1 MRGVR
6 LLVEGGGDTRGKGR
20 ALRDGF
26 QAFLR
31 DLRERVRE
39 RGMRWNLV
47 MCGSRRVAYDR
58 FLHEV
63 STSSDEFVVLLV
75 DSEEEVTSSA
85 REHLAARP
93 GDEWTNWSGATGRQ
107 VHLMVQTMET
117 WLIADVEALRQY
129 YGQGFN
135 ERVLPKRQ
143 NLEMAPKQEVAS
155 GLRRATEKTQK
166 GRYHKIR
173 HAGELLA
180 RIDVEKVQSRCPH
193 CKQLFDSLI
202 AEVGA
207 A

>member
-1 MRGVR
+1 
-6 LLVEGGGDTRGKGR
+6 
-20 ALRDGF
+20 
-26 QAFLR
+26 
-31 DLRERVRE
+31 
-39 RGMRWNLV
+39 MRWNLV

-85 REHLAARP
+85 TEHLAARR
-93 GDEWTNWSGATGRQ
+93 GDGWTNWSGATGRQ

-117 WLIADVEALRQY
+117 WLSADVEALRQY

-135 ERVLPKRQ
+135 ERALPKRQ

-193 CKQLFDSLI
+193 CRRLFDTL
-202 AEVGA
+202 AEA
-207 A
+207 IETA